1 MSNNTNAP
9 IPAGMSYA
17 QAQAIIVQL
26 RRQVMAAMETG
37 QEGIARTIITE
48 LREYDFQAATRL
60 RAEVVKAYGTD
71 L

>member
-1 MSNNTNAP
+1 MADIT
-9 IPAGMSYA
+9 YA
-17 QAQAIIVQL
+17 EKQEILVKL

-48 LREYDFQAATRL
+48 LREYDFAAANRL
-60 RAEVVKAYGTD
+60 RADVVKAYGND